1 MKRRISMILVGS
13 LLLTSFSDVK
23 ADLLKEQRD
32 KVESFTSED
41 SIMNDATGKES
52 VKPVKLPQYYQ
63 ADARWGSKRYGISNM
78 KISGCVPTSLS
89 MVLSVL
95 KEEVTPVQVAD
106 YIYNT
111 STEMNTMFVGTSS
124 DGAAAA
130 IEHWGCNYRVI
141 NSKDDLKAALKNGN
155 IVFGSVG
162 HGIFVKGYSTHAIIL
177 SGYQNGKTHA
187 VDPDNP
193 EKTNKW
199 YNIDDI
205 WSQRSMAPEDNSVGG
220 PFMVISK

>member
-1 MKRRISMILVGS
+1 MKKRISMILVGS
-13 LLLTSFSDVK
+13 LLLASFNDVK
-23 ADLLKEQRD
+23 ADLLKEQSD

-41 SIMNDATGKES
+41 SIMNNATGKES
-52 VKPVKLPQYYQ
+52 VKPVKFPQYYQ

-130 IEHWGCNYRVI
+130 IEHWGCSYRVI
-141 NSKDDLKAALKNGN
+141 NSKDDLKVALKSGN

-162 HGIFVKGYSTHAIIL
+162 HGLFVKGNGTHAIIL
-177 SGYQNGKTHA
+177 SGYQNGKVHA
-187 VDPDNP
+187 IDPDNQ

-199 YNIDDI
+199 YSIDEI

>member
-1 MKRRISMILVGS
+1 MILVGS